1 MRVWETKDLHIKLS
15 KEFWMG
21 MQFFLDDLL
30 TDRHPN
36 KARGKQKRTT
46 RPIVARYHVWP
57 SSVTWWAVRIHQ
69 FMGLDANEE
78 ESEHQVSK
86 TLPSQV
92 DRAATASDLPEECQ
106 PVQRLSLHKLQE
118 A

>member
-1 MRVWETKDLHIKLS
+1 
-15 KEFWMG
+15 MG
-21 MQFFLDDLL
+21 MEFIPDDLL

-46 RPIVARYHVWP
+46 RPIVARDDVRP
-57 SSVTWWAVRIHQ
+57 PRFTWWAVRINQ
-69 FMGLDANEE
+69 LMGLDASEQHSTMTNLQ

-106 PVQRLSLHKLQE
+106 PVRHLSLHKLQE